1 MYDAYHMKLHSKVS
15 AGRAARV
22 SPSVRTEQK
31 AETRERIVRAAAA
44 SVRRHGFA
52 GAGVAEVMGDAG
64 LTHGGFYAHFPSRE
78 AMLAAAADSAGADG
92 VAQLARIAA
101 AAPAGT
107 GLEALADAYLSD
119 RHVERA
125 ERGCPIAAAGSERA
139 RQAPAVRHAATERIK
154 EMIDLIERHGGAW
167 GEAAGHEQ
175 ALARLSCMLGAMIIA
190 RAVDDASLAKAVRRA
205 ARRSVVAD
213 DR

>member
-1 MYDAYHMKLHSKVS
+1 MKTSSDASVRRL
-15 AGRAARV
+15 AGRGPADRAA
-22 SPSVRTEQK
+22 QK
-31 AETRERIVRAAAA
+31 AESRERIVRAAAA
-44 SVRRHGFA
+44 AVRRHGFA

-78 AMLAAAADSAGADG
+78 ALLAAAADCAGADG
-92 VAQLARIAA
+92 VAQLARVAAA
-101 AAPAGT
+101 AAPGG
-107 GLEALADAYLSD
+107 GLEALTEAYLSD

-125 ERGCPIAAAGSERA
+125 ERGCPIAAAGSELA

-167 GEAAGHEQ
+167 GEGAGHEQ